1 MFKSILAGTILFA
14 VCTVSTVN
22 AQTTT
27 INLRGKVS
35 NESGAAVSGAVVTLV
50 GQNLKDITDADGM
63 YEIKH
68 EEVAVQRMLQPA
80 CKNFIVDKGGLVFSL
95 PDVTPLKIE
104 MFDVQGNLIKR
115 VGARDVA
122 TGFYRFNIAEHVRAA
137 NVLIIRVAIGR
148 DSKTFRFL
156 PLHNGNYAINELT
169 SSTGGIEGGR
179 LMKIAAIDDT
189 LKITAEDYKDKVIA
203 ITSYEME
210 QNVTLESESSSS
222 DTGRSVGCGKA
233 PGDINKSGTY
243 HISSAGGRG
252 DYIIDIPENY
262 DKDKPYRLIFGMHC
276 MGGSAVKVAGT
287 DGGKDQTAYYYHIK
301 TQADKDNIQC
311 IYVAPQGDGG
321 GTWSPSNDPKF
332 FSDILATLKDNLCID
347 TTRVFVAGFSYGAMF
362 SYALSLAYP
371 EQIRAVACY
380 APANWNFD
388 PQPTNRHIPVAY
400 YQTTGTNDDRCN
412 WILNDGQKKGGKYC
426 LLQHAE
432 DNGCNTSGEIK
443 LANSGTHVTT
453 EFEGCDEGYPVKF
466 SSFQGDHQCNATD
479 AGTNFDWIPVETWE
493 FFKQF

>member
-1 MFKSILAGTILFA
+1 MLRHILAGTILFA
-14 VCTVSTVN
+14 VCMVN
-22 AQTTT
+22 AQT
-27 INLRGKVS
+27 INLRGKIS
-35 NESGAAVSGAVVTLV
+35 NGSGAAVSGAVVTLV
-50 GQNLKDITDADGM
+50 GQNLKDTTRADGM
-63 YEIKH
+63 YEIKQ
-68 EEVAVQRMLQPA
+68 EDVAVTRMLQPEN
-80 CKNFIVDKGGLVFSL
+80 KNFIVDKGSLVFSL
-95 PDVTPLKIE
+95 PDATPIKIE
-104 MFDVQGNLIKR
+104 LFDVKGNLIKR
-115 VGARDVA
+115 VASPDL
-122 TGFYRFNIAEHVRAA
+122 TSGFYRFTIADHIRAA
-137 NVLIIRVAIGR
+137 KVVIVHVALGK
-148 DSKTFRFL
+148 DSKTFRYL
-156 PLHNGNYAINELT
+156 PLHNGKYAINELPSAT
-169 SSTGGIEGGR
+169 DGIEGGR

-189 LKITAEDYKDKVIA
+189 LKITANNYKDKVIA
-203 ITSYEME
+203 IVSYEME
-210 QNVTLESESSSS
+210 QNVTLEAEGSSP
-222 DTGRSVGCGKA
+222 DTGRSAGCGKA
-233 PGDINKSGTY
+233 LGSMNKSGTY

-252 DYIIDIPENY
+252 DYIIDIPTNY

-287 DGGKDQTAYYYHIK
+287 DGGRDQTAYYYHVK

-332 FSDILATLKDNLCID
+332 FSDILKTMKDNFCID
-347 TTRVFVAGFSYGAMF
+347 TTRVFVCGFSFGAMY

-400 YQTTGTNDDRCN
+400 FQTTGTNDGLCK
-412 WILNDGQKKGGKYC
+412 WINSDGNKTGGKYC

-432 DNGCNTSGEIK
+432 DNGCNTNVNIQ
-443 LANSGTHVTT
+443 LANSGKHVTT